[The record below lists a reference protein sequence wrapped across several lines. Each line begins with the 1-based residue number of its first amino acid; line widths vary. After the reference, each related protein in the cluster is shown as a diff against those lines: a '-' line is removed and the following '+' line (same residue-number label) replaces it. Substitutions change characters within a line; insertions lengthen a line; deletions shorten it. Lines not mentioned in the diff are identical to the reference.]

1 MGYLSRADK
10 LRTQRKEALA
20 DYMTAG
26 QHYIHAVDAI
36 SKMTALAKEDQI
48 DKDRFS
54 AWSAICDKHMRFVD
68 KYMPTI
74 PNSHSNASNAA
85 TVSALQRAVRAMASD
100 TQQAITHNPTTS
112 GDTAIVPT
120 NIERVSELVSSSDDE
135 VIPADTASVGSSSAM
150 RVTGEDSSQGIP

>member
-36 SKMTALAKEDQI
+36 SKMTALARADQI

-74 PNSHSNASNAA
+74 PSSHSNASNAP
-85 TVSALQRAVRAMASD
+85 TISALQRAVRAMAFD
-100 TQQAITHNPTTS
+100 PTPAITHNPTTP
-112 GDTAIVPT
+112 GDAVIVPT
-120 NIERVSELVSSSDDE
+120 NTPCVDALVSSSDDE
-135 VIPADTASVGSSSAM
+135 VIPADTASAGSSSAM
-150 RVTGEDSSQGIP
+150 RVTDEQ

>member
-36 SKMTALAKEDQI
+36 RKMTDLAKEDQI

-85 TVSALQRAVRAMASD
+85 TVSALQRAVRAMSSD
-100 TQQAITHNPTTS
+100 PVPAITHNPTTPS
-112 GDTAIVPT
+112 DTVVVPT
-120 NIERVSELVSSSDDE
+120 HMPSVDALVSSNDDE
-135 VIPADTASVGSSSAM
+135 VIPTDTASVASSSVT
-150 RVTGEDSSQGIP
+150 RVTDE